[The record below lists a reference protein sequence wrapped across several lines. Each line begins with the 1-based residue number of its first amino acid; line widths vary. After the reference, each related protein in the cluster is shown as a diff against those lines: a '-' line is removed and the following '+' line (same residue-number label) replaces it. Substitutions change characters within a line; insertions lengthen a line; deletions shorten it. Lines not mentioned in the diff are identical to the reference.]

1 MNDNHLM
8 WRFSDS
14 YKVPYEKMDIKK
26 MKIAINGTDEVCGC
40 LRAKLNKRENE
51 YQNGTYIQIAE
62 NIYKRI

>member
-1 MNDNHLM
+1 
-8 WRFSDS
+8 
-14 YKVPYEKMDIKK
+14 MDIKK
-26 MKIAINGTDEVCGC
+26 MKIAINGTDEVCGY